1 MGFVDYHGEKED
13 YYDDVVAY
21 AKMQSETERRQLDER
36 EKRIWIAGLMHTEEL
51 QSIDKKRI
59 FDFVRSCL

>member
-21 AKMQSETERRQLDER
+21 AKCKVKQSEDNWMKGKNAYGSL
-36 EKRIWIAGLMHTEEL
+36 G
-51 QSIDKKRI
+51 
-59 FDFVRSCL
+59 